1 MRAGRVWCTMLC
13 LVPHS
18 LFVSVAHGQSTSDAP
33 APSPEGY
40 VLWQSSHVDSV
51 ADRLEREL
59 GDQDMVWETVGNY
72 EGHSVYLVL
81 RGRTSR
87 AELHETES
95 DVQIGVRGNAV
106 HVVGGELVDAESLPR
121 KQQRGTSIRG
131 GLQQTLGPGDIMH
144 IPLGTPHQLIIDSTE
159 PYMYLLIKIDE
170 EPLN

>member
-1 MRAGRVWCTMLC
+1 MRAGRGWCLMLC
-13 LVPHS
+13 IVPHF
-18 LFVSVAHGQSTSDAP
+18 LFVSFANGQSTSDAP
-33 APSPEGY
+33 APSLDGY
-40 VLWQSSHVDSV
+40 VLWQFSHVDSV
-51 ADRLEREL
+51 ADRLEGEL
-59 GDQDMVWETVGNY
+59 GDQDMVWEAVGNY

-95 DVQIGVRGNAV
+95 DVQIGIRGHAV

-121 KQQRGTSIRG
+121 KQQRGMSIRG
-131 GLQQTLGPGDIMH
+131 GLRQNLGPGDILH
-144 IPLGTPHQLIIDSTE
+144 IPPGTPHQLIIDAEE